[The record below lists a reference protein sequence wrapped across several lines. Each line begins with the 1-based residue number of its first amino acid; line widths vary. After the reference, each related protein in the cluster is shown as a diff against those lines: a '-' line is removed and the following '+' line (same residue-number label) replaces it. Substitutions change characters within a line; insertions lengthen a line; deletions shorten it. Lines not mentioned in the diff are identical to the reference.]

1 VCVIPFGSGCHPR
14 PPHPGEPVPSVPPVG
29 ESDGSPLRYGGFRA
43 ASCACPKDHILGD
56 AYTGGM
62 AVEKKRQLI
71 YIMVLFSG
79 SSALRGESMEKEF
92 MTISIPT
99 SLYKKIEE
107 VIKGT
112 EVSSVSSYITK
123 VLREKLSQEKE
134 AGEVF
139 SKEDEEKVK
148 ERLKALGYID

>member
-1 VCVIPFGSGCHPR
+1 MG
-14 PPHPGEPVPSVPPVG
+14 
-29 ESDGSPLRYGGFRA
+29 
-43 ASCACPKDHILGD
+43 
-56 AYTGGM
+56 
-62 AVEKKRQLI
+62 
-71 YIMVLFSG
+71 
-79 SSALRGESMEKEF
+79 KEF
-92 MTISIPT
+92 KTVSIPT

-123 VLREKLSQEKE
+123 VLRETLSRGQEKQ
-134 AGEVF
+134 EVF